1 MAHMARADALMK
13 QFHSAVEM
21 DGEKNDWLLSIHVP
35 TDMKLWHVR
44 RALCEQIRS
53 GSASGANL
61 ADAEL
66 IVGELVANME
76 RHASGVGSFHLEWR
90 GRCPRLLVLDDGPGF
105 SASPSFEPPDAF
117 AESGRG
123 LDLISSLGLGVRLG
137 NDPAGG
143 AFVLVT
149 LPVDGAAAQ
158 PL

>member
-1 MAHMARADALMK
+1 MHRALGHFTWNGVAAARGYSYLTTA
-13 QFHSAVEM
+13 
-21 DGEKNDWLLSIHVP
+21 GLLSVSILR
-35 TDMKLWHVR
+35 T
-44 RALCEQIRS
+44 
-53 GSASGANL
+53 
-61 ADAEL
+61 
-66 IVGELVANME
+66 
-76 RHASGVGSFHLEWR
+76 
-90 GRCPRLLVLDDGPGF
+90 
-105 SASPSFEPPDAF
+105 PDAF